1 MSERAAYDPQAFGG
15 DLEGLPFPEDFLWGG
30 ATADFQYEGGFGE
43 GGRGLLSHDFE
54 TGGDVTTPRRV
65 SLRLADGSRGFVTSE
80 EALPEGSE
88 PALYDNVYYPSHKAV
103 DFYHHHGRDI
113 ELMGELGFNVF
124 RFSVCWSRIFPT
136 GLEEEPNEEGLAF
149 YDHVIDE
156 LAEVGIEPLITI
168 CHDEIPAALAAKCD
182 GWAGRETIDAYVRY
196 ARTLLERWKGKCR
209 LWLTFNEINI
219 LCGYPMIG
227 TREQDDQT
235 IYQAKHHMMVASAI
249 VTKLAH
255 EVDSRNLVGT
265 MYASSELYPRDC
277 RPENVFETLRV
288 KRETLFFIDVMAKGA
303 YPNYA
308 DDLLARRDVALEMEP
323 DDVRTLAEGT
333 LDFVSFSY
341 YRSNVCGVGSEL
353 RRHGILG
360 AENNP
365 HLETTSWGWAVDA
378 LGLRILLNELY
389 DRYQKPLF
397 VIENGLGAIDVREP
411 DGSVHDPYRMRYL
424 ADHLREM
431 KKAVLIDRIPVIGYT
446 MWGSTDLVSLSTG
459 EMKKRYGFIY
469 VDMDDEGKGTL
480 ERSKK
485 DSFRWMQKVIEGN
498 GAYLPSDM
506 ETLDDDIEEVEGEF
520 ALGNDDDLDLGT
532 DN

>member
-1 MSERAAYDPQAFGG
+1 MSERAVYDPKAFGG

-30 ATADFQYEGGFGE
+30 ATADFQFEGGFGE

-54 TGGDVTTPRRV
+54 TGGDVNTPRRV

-80 EALPEGSE
+80 DALPEGSE
-88 PALYDNVYYPSHKAV
+88 PALFDDVYYPSHKAV
-103 DFYHHHGRDI
+103 DFYHHHSRDI

-156 LAEVGIEPLITI
+156 LAEAGIEPLITI
-168 CHDEIPAALAAKCD
+168 CHDEIPAALAEKYD
-182 GWAGRETIDAYVRY
+182 GWAGREVIDAYVRY
-196 ARTLLERWKGKCR
+196 AKTLLLRWKGKCR
-209 LWLTFNEINI
+209 LWLTFNEINVV
-219 LCGYPMIG
+219 LGYPMIG
-227 TREQDDQT
+227 TRKQDDQT
-235 IYQAKHHMMVASAI
+235 IYQAKHHMMVASAL

-255 EVDSRNLVGT
+255 EIDPRNLMGT
-265 MYASSELYPRDC
+265 MYASSELYARDC
-277 RPENVFETLRV
+277 KPENVFERMRV
-288 KRETLFFIDVMAKGA
+288 RRETLFFSDVMVRGA

-308 DDLLARRDVALEMEP
+308 HDLLARRGVELAKEP
-323 DDVRTLAEGT
+323 GDDEILAEGV

-341 YRSNVCGVGSEL
+341 YRSNIVGVGSEL
-353 RRHGILG
+353 RRHGVLG
-360 AENNP
+360 LEPNP
-365 HLETTSWGWAVDA
+365 YLESTPWGWPVDP
-378 LGLRILLNELY
+378 LGLRYLLNELY

-397 VIENGLGAIDVREP
+397 VIENGIGAIDVREE

-485 DSFRWMQKVIEGN
+485 DSFFWMQKVLEAN
-498 GAYLPSDM
+498 GAYLSPDM
-506 ETLDDDIEEVEGEF
+506 ETLEKDVARLEGEF
-520 ALGNDDDLDLGT
+520 AE
-532 DN
+532 